1 MASMNSIL
9 NIPNKQASDLY
20 FKFSKLTL
28 LPLFIQYEVYNA
40 EVTANIDS
48 LFFINKLD
56 LNET

>member
-1 MASMNSIL
+1 MNSIL

-28 LPLFIQYEVYNA
+28 LPLFIQYELYNA